1 MPCFSSMHCRQDHC
15 KPSHAVNESRYGGPT
30 PPYIPNHKLVAPE
43 PVKSLPVGEK
53 ASVGTALQEDP
64 SNLHWD
70 LDWGL
75 GLCPPQDGPAHHQG
89 LSLFHSHRRDKGGR
103 AGGPDKPVGRAD
115 WETGEQG
122 RPAPYRSHLS
132 PSFIHFRAS
141 REAETPW
148 RVASCREPG

>member
-1 MPCFSSMHCRQDHC
+1 MHCRQDHC

-53 ASVGTALQEDP
+53 ASVGTALQGDP

-75 GLCPPQDGPAHHQG
+75 GLCPPQDGPAYHRG
-89 LSLFHSHRRDKGGR
+89 LSLSQPQERQRRKGWR
-103 AGGPDKPVGRAD
+103 AR
-115 WETGEQG
+115 
-122 RPAPYRSHLS
+122 
-132 PSFIHFRAS
+132 
-141 REAETPW
+141 
-148 RVASCREPG
+148 